1 MLSRIDEEFLRGG
14 IKKLELWIPGYH
26 HLYPLFTRYGY
37 SPEKE
42 PEDLSIILRSFTP
55 EIDVNTLGTEF
66 LYTMGDSD
74 LY

>member
-1 MLSRIDEEFLRGG
+1 MLSRIYEEFLRGG
-14 IKKLELWIPGYH
+14 IKKLELWIPEYH

-42 PEDLSIILRSFTP
+42 PNDMSVILRSFTP
-55 EIDVNTLGTEF
+55 AIDVNTLKTKF

-74 LY
+74 LF